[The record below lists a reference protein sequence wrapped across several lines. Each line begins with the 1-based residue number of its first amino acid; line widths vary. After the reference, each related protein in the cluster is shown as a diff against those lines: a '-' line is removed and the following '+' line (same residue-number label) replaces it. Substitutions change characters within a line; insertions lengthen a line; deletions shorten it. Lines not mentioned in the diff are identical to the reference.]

1 MTSKLMTGPMGEDP
15 TPMQPRWPGTNLPA
29 AEPLPAGATVDTLIE
44 LEERWTP
51 DAALD
56 TIGTI
61 AKAEQFLSSANIIKP
76 TGFDFQGAA
85 ARIGQFAAIG
95 TAIGPGLGTI
105 IGAAAGL
112 VFSVVSWISGGG
124 SGHHE
129 PTLLED
135 FGDSPLEVQAWLIA
149 YGQIAFVQWANA
161 NGYNGLP
168 TVREVCQLQL
178 TYWLN
183 EYGVIITKSNAQFYN
198 GIRDYSFV
206 DYAGGESEVADLY
219 RQNMADYWAT
229 KDARQAAGLLDSNQ
243 GHSINA
249 VMKARVNLP
258 GQDNVE
264 TSGGSTAV
272 ALIGLAAVGAL
283 LVANKNQ

>member
-76 TGFDFQGAA
+76 TGFDFQGTAT
-85 ARIGQFAAIG
+85 RIAQFAAIG

-112 VFSVVSWISGGG
+112 VYSVVSWFVSRPPDPPTPIQEQFANSP
-124 SGHHE
+124 E
-129 PTLLED
+129 PVQHWVVAYAQQD
-135 FGDSPLEVQAWLIA
+135 FVD
-149 YGQIAFVQWANA
+149 WAEQ
-161 NGYNGLP
+161 NGYNELG
-168 TVREVCQLQL
+168 TIADVAKLQL
-178 TYWLN
+178 VYWLN
-183 EYGVIITKSNAQFYN
+183 RYGWIICWSQARFYN
-198 GIRDYSFV
+198 NIPDAVMIDS
-206 DYAGGESEVADLY
+206 AGGEDAVAELY

-229 KDARQAAGLLDSNQ
+229 KSARDAAGLLNVNQ
-243 GHSINA
+243 GYTINA

-264 TSGGSTAV
+264 TPGGSTAV
-272 ALIGLAAVGAL
+272 ALIGLAAVAAL

>member
-1 MTSKLMTGPMGEDP
+1 MTSKLMTGPMSEDP
-15 TPMQPRWPGTNLPA
+15 TPMAPRWPGTNLPA
-29 AEPLPAGATVDTLIE
+29 TEPLPPGATVDTLIE
-44 LEERWTP
+44 LKERWTP
-51 DAALD
+51 EGALQ

-85 ARIGQFAAIG
+85 TKIATFAGIG
-95 TAIGPGLGTI
+95 TAIGPGIGTI

-112 VFSVVSWISGGG
+112 VYSVVSWIAGGG
-124 SGHHE
+124 TSSHV

-135 FGDSPLEVQAWLIA
+135 FGESPIEVQAWLIG

-168 TVREVCQLQL
+168 TVKEVCQLQL
-178 TYWLN
+178 IYWLN
-183 EYGVIITKSNAQFYN
+183 EYGVIIVRSDAQFYN
-198 GIRDYSFV
+198 GIRDRSFV
-206 DYAGGESEVADLY
+206 DYAGGEAEVADLY
-219 RQNMADYWAT
+219 RQQMADYWAT

-243 GHSINA
+243 GHSFNA

-258 GQDNVE
+258 SQDNVE
-264 TSGGSTAV
+264 TPGGSTAV